1 MTLKEKLTA
10 CIQRAVDAQE
20 LPGATVLVLRHGKEV
35 AYAEGGLMDR
45 ENNRPMARDTICRLY
60 SQTKPITAAAIML
73 LMERGVI
80 DLFDPVEKFLPGFAH
95 PRVAEGGKLIP
106 AIRSVTIMDLLGMTA
121 GTCYPD
127 DMDVAGLAAKKLFE
141 ENDERIRQGK
151 GMTTVELCNRIG
163 ELPLAFQ
170 PGSHFRY
177 GTCADVLGGIV
188 EVASGRSFSQFLREE
203 FFEPLGMADTG
214 FYVPA
219 EKRDRFAKVYQN
231 PGALV
236 PYEQLNLCVGAY
248 SAEPAYA
255 AGGAGLVSTL
265 DDYAAFATMLL
276 RHGKCA
282 AGQLLAPE
290 TVDFFTSAQLGP
302 QPYADMWSS
311 LDGFS
316 YGKMMRVMLEP
327 GRYPGLAR
335 KGEYGWDG
343 WLGAYFANFPAE
355 DMTILMMTQRVD
367 YGTSALTRKL
377 RNLILSSE
385 ETRG

>member
-177 GTCADVLGGIV
+177 GTCADV
-188 EVASGRSFSQFLREE
+188 
-203 FFEPLGMADTG
+203 
-214 FYVPA
+214 
-219 EKRDRFAKVYQN
+219 
-231 PGALV
+231 
-236 PYEQLNLCVGAY
+236 
-248 SAEPAYA
+248 
-255 AGGAGLVSTL
+255 
-265 DDYAAFATMLL
+265 
-276 RHGKCA
+276 
-282 AGQLLAPE
+282 
-290 TVDFFTSAQLGP
+290 
-302 QPYADMWSS
+302 
-311 LDGFS
+311 
-316 YGKMMRVMLEP
+316 
-327 GRYPGLAR
+327 
-335 KGEYGWDG
+335 
-343 WLGAYFANFPAE
+343 
-355 DMTILMMTQRVD
+355 
-367 YGTSALTRKL
+367 
-377 RNLILSSE
+377 
-385 ETRG
+385 